1 MNERLKVENGDG
13 ITRVTLD
20 RPEVHNAFDDALV
33 AELTEAFDSIA
44 ADDGCRAVVLTGTGK
59 SFSSGGD
66 LNWMQRM
73 ADYDEAANRADAL
86 KLAGLMR
93 TLYELPQPVIARV
106 NGATFG
112 GAVGLVACCD
122 IAVAADTAKFSLSE
136 VRLGLVPATIAPFV
150 VNAIGIREARRR
162 FLTADIFDAATA
174 RDIGLVHEVVAP
186 EALDEAV
193 AAQLKHLMKGGP
205 AALAAAKR
213 FARRLAPV
221 AIDDALV
228 EESAELI
235 ARLRVSDEGQEG
247 LKAFL
252 EKRKPRWV
260 E

>member
-1 MNERLKVENGDG
+1 MNDSLKVESTAGV
-13 ITRVTLD
+13 TTVTLD
-20 RPEVHNAFDDALV
+20 RPEVHNAFDDALIG
-33 AELTEAFDSIA
+33 ALTEAFRGIA
-44 ADDGCRAVVLTGTGK
+44 GDTACRAVVLTGAGK

-73 ADYDEAANRADAL
+73 ADYDEAANREDARA
-86 KLAGLMR
+86 LANLMR

-162 FLTADIFDAATA
+162 ILAADIFDAATA

-193 AAQLKHLMKGGP
+193 ATQLKHLMKGGP
-205 AALAAAKR
+205 VALAEAKR
-213 FARRLAPV
+213 FAHRLAPV
-221 AIDDALV
+221 QIDDALV
-228 EESAELI
+228 QETAELI
-235 ARLRVSDEGQEG
+235 AHLRISEEGQEG